1 SLCSDLL
8 LYTTYSSI
16 FPYTTLFRSSFSVW
30 VKSPNTGLKSI
41 PHACQY
47 NCSPI
52 MPNRFFKEVSGYSA
66 ICPRVVMPIR
76 YKFLSILEPMPQ
88 IFLPG
93 KGTALFLHLH
103 IYIQQSRLKLFWRA
117 NP

>member
-1 SLCSDLL
+1 
-8 LYTTYSSI
+8 
-16 FPYTTLFRSSFSVW
+16 
-30 VKSPNTGLKSI
+30 SPNTGLKSI

-66 ICPRVVMPIR
+66 ICPRVVIPIR

-88 IFLPG
+88 IFLTG
-93 KGTALFLHLH
+93 KGHSIVSTSSYLHSAIPFETFFACKSMTTFAKNLLSP
-103 IYIQQSRLKLFWRA
+103 IQTQHVIHKV
-117 NP
+117 